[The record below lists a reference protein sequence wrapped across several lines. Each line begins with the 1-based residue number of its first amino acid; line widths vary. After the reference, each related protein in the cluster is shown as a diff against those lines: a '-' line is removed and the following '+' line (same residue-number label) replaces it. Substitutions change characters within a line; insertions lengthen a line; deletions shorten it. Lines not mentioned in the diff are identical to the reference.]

1 MMNEDKRMNE
11 IAKAFTALAKS
22 LNAIADA
29 MVKKQADEVK
39 SKAEVP
45 VAKKEEKEFTLEQV
59 RTVLAGK
66 SKDGHTA
73 EIRQLLVKHGADKL
87 SAINPDEYPALMKE
101 AGEL

>member
-1 MMNEDKRMNE
+1 MNEDKRMNE

-22 LNAIADA
+22 LNAVADA

-39 SKAEVP
+39 SKTEVP
-45 VAKKEEKEFTLEQV
+45 VAKKEEKQFTLEQV

-73 EIRQLLVKHGADKL
+73 EIRKLLVKHGADKL
-87 SAINPDEYPALMKE
+87 SAINPDEYPELMKE